1 LSEHLVEPNGELGKS
16 RALPTV
22 ARLQLGDLCPDCL
35 KRGIV
40 TAADTVHREPPWTN
54 WKSFVLNPVVSLCA
68 SCHTVRAQRD
78 YEPGTNAGACTEYD
92 V

>member
-1 LSEHLVEPNGELGKS
+1 MVKPYGELGKS

-22 ARLQLGDLCPDCL
+22 ARLQLGHLCPDCL

-54 WKSFVLNPVVSLCA
+54 WKSFVLNPAYSP
-68 SCHTVRAQRD
+68 RAQRD